1 VVRLPLAVC
10 DMRTVTP
17 DDVINA
23 RIADKSCAA
32 LPPLPYPAGQDA
44 HLCRLG
50 CLAAAAPL
58 TTASDLSC
66 LCFRRLEIAMATHS
80 PDHSWWYYPNMQPDE
95 VMLILT
101 YDSAA
106 APFVPTLHCAFDDP
120 ASPAA
125 TEEGAQR
132 ESIEARLLLVM
143 PEADG
148 ETAKL

>member
-1 VVRLPLAVC
+1 MVRFPLAVC
-10 DMRTVTP
+10 DMRTVAS

-23 RIADKSCAA
+23 RIAEKS
-32 LPPLPYPAGQDA
+32 
-44 HLCRLG
+44 
-50 CLAAAAPL
+50 
-58 TTASDLSC
+58 
-66 LCFRRLEIAMATHS
+66 LEIAMATHS
-80 PDHSWWYYPNMQPDE
+80 PAHSWWYYPNMQPGE

-148 ETAKL
+148 GTAKL

>member
-1 VVRLPLAVC
+1 
-10 DMRTVTP
+10 
-17 DDVINA
+17 
-23 RIADKSCAA
+23 
-32 LPPLPYPAGQDA
+32 
-44 HLCRLG
+44 
-50 CLAAAAPL
+50 
-58 TTASDLSC
+58 
-66 LCFRRLEIAMATHS
+66 MATHS

-143 PEADG
+143 PELEPLQPRHAPAG
-148 ETAKL
+148 LPSLTLQSSAASRKHYARENFLSHYKLFVKCDV

>member
-1 VVRLPLAVC
+1 
-10 DMRTVTP
+10 
-17 DDVINA
+17 
-23 RIADKSCAA
+23 
-32 LPPLPYPAGQDA
+32 
-44 HLCRLG
+44 
-50 CLAAAAPL
+50 
-58 TTASDLSC
+58 
-66 LCFRRLEIAMATHS
+66 MATHS

-120 ASPAA
+120 TSPAA

-148 ETAKL
+148 EAAKL